1 MSFITFLT
9 ALALVPSGLSIPIC
23 FMMLKAPCVCL
34 CGIRTKRAVTLNLHT
49 DGWRP
54 GSRPAGRTKF
64 ALRLVQA
71 LVDVKVEPLLASRQ
85 GFASRGS
92 TFFGRR
98 SGLSFARA
106 AASSR
111 ALVMQSGQR
120 HPAGAASPGGT
131 GLISPSPER
140 SARLPGKVGS
150 VDEFLDRPVQQAVPV
165 QTSAVF
171 WLFAGLRQTCSA
183 RIFTCGLE

>member
-1 MSFITFLT
+1 MESSGPPRGNLLRNLPEETFT
-9 ALALVPSGLSIPIC
+9 FTVKSEKALGL
-23 FMMLKAPCVCL
+23 
-34 CGIRTKRAVTLNLHT
+34 TLNSHT

-71 LVDVKVEPLLASRQ
+71 LVDVKVEPLLASR
-85 GFASRGS
+85 GS
-92 TFFGRR
+92 TFFGRW

-106 AASSR
+106 AASRR

-131 GLISPSPER
+131 GLISPS
-140 SARLPGKVGS
+140 S
-150 VDEFLDRPVQQAVPV
+150 
-165 QTSAVF
+165 
-171 WLFAGLRQTCSA
+171 
-183 RIFTCGLE
+183 